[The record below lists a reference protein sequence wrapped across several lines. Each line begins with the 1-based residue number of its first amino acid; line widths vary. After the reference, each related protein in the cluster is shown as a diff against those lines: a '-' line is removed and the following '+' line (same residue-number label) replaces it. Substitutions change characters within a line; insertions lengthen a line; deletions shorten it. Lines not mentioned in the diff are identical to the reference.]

1 MSLSHLPVANR
12 CAAFA
17 VNLKSA
23 PFQRSEDQKFSSRWE
38 LPREP
43 TLLLAATAGSFCAA
57 ARDQQQLTAVFNR
70 HIKLE
75 TQPAVARN
83 NKDIKFT
90 YSLQKFPPRVFSLF
104 SHLSV
109 RLSFKNMAAK
119 RATYPTA

>member
-1 MSLSHLPVANR
+1 MSLSHLHVANR

-17 VNLKSA
+17 VNLKPA
-23 PFQRSEDQKFSSRWE
+23 PFQRSDQKFSFHWE

-43 TLLLAATAGSFCAA
+43 MLLLTATVGSSCAA
-57 ARDQQQLTAVFNR
+57 ARDRQQLAAAFNR

-75 TQPAVARN
+75 AQPAVARN

-109 RLSFKNMAAK
+109 RLSFKNMPAK
-119 RATYPTA
+119 RAIYPTA